1 MQVPPTYSR
10 GGTSKLR
17 IGFQPSNLS
26 VELRR
31 EDGTVVTAEFLD
43 DMQRRPFSS
52 DTARLSPWGL
62 FIGSGQLALEVAVF
76 TSDTRPTSS
85 DIQEAWRARRAGRS
99 APVLV
104 VVLHAGRA
112 WLGGPTGESLPIH
125 SDKDLGAI
133 ERLCA
138 SALKQPDRHAALLF
152 LAQALPSLETDAPG
166 LRNEGLFA
174 LHELTADLPRRPEWA
189 DHARKARSILGQGV
203 EGQDLLRGLGYSVER
218 LDNMTHLLRGADRR
232 VALAVLLDRTDVPEA
247 GSAKFGNLSPVSYAL
262 TKADS
267 ENLDW
272 VLLVQG
278 DRLRLYPTGVGVG
291 VGRRGRTETYLELQT
306 SLLADD
312 HLAYLSLLFSA
323 EALGP
328 GGSVA
333 GLLEDS
339 RRFASSLAD
348 RLRDR
353 IYTSVMPRLAQGV
366 AGARRLDNPTVDDLD
381 LTYRMAL
388 TVLFRLL
395 FVAYAED
402 RDLLPYKHSEAYRVR
417 SLKQKARELA
427 ASPAITAPTP
437 GARHWE
443 EVERIWNAVSRGDAE
458 LSVPA
463 YNGGLFTSDRAVSPA
478 GAELASLKLANEV
491 FEPALRDLLLTDVGN
506 GELQPVDFRALGVRE
521 FGTIYEGLLESE
533 LSVADQDL
541 AVDNRGSY
549 VPVRGQAVPVV
560 RQGEIYLHD
569 RSGARKSS
577 GSYFTKSFAVEHLLD
592 RALAPALQDHLGR
605 VAAMDEADAA
615 EAFFDFRVADIAMG
629 SGHFLVAAIDHIE
642 RVFTDHLARDGAR
655 GGTRVREE
663 LRRLEE
669 SARRQLG
676 DLADQITFEDS
687 QLLRRLIAR
696 RCIYGVDLNPLSV
709 ELARLAIWIHTFVPG
724 LPLSVLDHNLV
735 NGNALVG
742 VGGVNEI
749 REAFE
754 ASSTSLFPVDADN
767 LLGQAKQPL
776 RRFANIADATLADVA
791 RAREAM
797 EEARIA
803 VGDTRALCDII
814 TAGRLDREVRYQF
827 ENWERDRTNIQ
838 SHPARHRALET
849 LKGMK
854 ALHFPVAF
862 PEVFLRRRS
871 GFDVLLGNP
880 PWQEATVEDHAF
892 WARHFPGLRSLPQ
905 NELERERNELREARP
920 DLAAQLDAEVLEM
933 AKVRRALTSGAYP
946 GMGTGDP
953 DLYKAFAWRF
963 WNLAVTDGGRIGV
976 VLPRSAFSAK
986 GSELFRKTLFTD
998 AANVDLT
1005 MTLNRAGWV
1014 FDEAEHRYT
1023 IGLVAIE
1030 RGAPEGKTI
1039 GLRGPFSSLAAFDLG
1054 RTKQPAKFSGAE
1066 ILSWNDS
1073 ASLPLLPNENSIG
1086 VFTQLRRSPRL
1097 DLNDGTS
1104 WRARPDGE
1112 LHATAQKPL
1121 MDFAN
1126 EPPAN
1131 CWPVFKGES
1140 FDLWSPDRGPKTYYA
1155 WAVPE
1160 IVNEWLFQKRLRS
1173 TRGSA
1178 HSEFNLEIR
1187 HNIDTLPC
1195 HRPRIAFRDVSRST
1209 DSRTIRAA
1217 LLPPEI
1223 FVTNKGPYLLWPR
1236 GDERDQAYLLGVLCS
1251 YALDWYARRFVEVNL
1266 NFFIFNPLPVPRP
1279 ARASAHW
1286 RRVVELA
1293 GRLAAPDQR
1302 FSEWASKV
1310 GVEHGPLA
1318 PDTKQDMIDELDA
1331 VVAHLYGLTEDQLTH
1346 IFETFH
1352 EGWDYAPRLAAVMAH
1367 FRAWAARSA

>member
-1 MQVPPTYSR
+1 MAT
-10 GGTSKLR
+10 KADNFL
-17 IGFQPSNLS
+17 
-26 VELRR
+26 
-31 EDGTVVTAEFLD
+31 EDL
-43 DMQRRPFSS
+43 QRRPLT
-52 DTARLSPWGL
+52 TAAPELEPLGL
-62 FIGSGQLALEVAVF
+62 FIGPGQLGLEVAVF
-76 TSDTRPTSS
+76 QARTRPVAKTLQ
-85 DIQEAWRARRAGRS
+85 DAWKARRAGRPT
-99 APVLV
+99 PVIV
-104 VVLHAGRA
+104 IVLHDGKA
-112 WLGGPTGESLPIH
+112 WLGGPSGDNLPIH
-125 SDKDLGAI
+125 AEKDVGAI

-152 LAQALPSLETDAPG
+152 LAQALPSLDTVAPG

-174 LHELTADLPRRPEWA
+174 LHELTADVPRRPEWA
-189 DHARKARSILGQGV
+189 EHARKAKSVLGQGV
-203 EGQDLLRGLGYSVER
+203 EGQELLRRLGYTVER
-218 LDNMTHLLRGADRR
+218 LDNMTHLLKGADRR
-232 VALAVLLDRTDVPEA
+232 LGLAVLLDRTDVPEA
-247 GSAKFGNLSPVSYAL
+247 GSARFGNLSPVSYAL
-262 TKADS
+262 SKADN

-272 VLLVQG
+272 VLVLQG
-278 DRLRLYPTGVGVG
+278 DRLRLYPTKVGVG

-312 HLAYLSLLFSA
+312 QLGYLSLLFSA
-323 EALGP
+323 DALKP
-328 GGSVA
+328 GGSVE

-339 RRFASSLAD
+339 KRFASSLAD

-353 IYTSVMPRLAQGV
+353 IYTGVMPRLAQGV
-366 AGARRLDNPTVDDLD
+366 ATARKLVNPTADDLD

-417 SLKQKARELA
+417 SLKHKARELA
-427 ASPAITAPTP
+427 DTPVPNDPAP

-443 EVERIWNAVSRGDAE
+443 EVERIWNAVARGDAE

-463 YNGGLFTSDRAVSPA
+463 YNGGLFTSDKAVSPA
-478 GAELASLKLANEV
+478 GAELAKVKLANEV

-549 VPVRGQAVPVV
+549 VPVRGRAEPVV
-560 RQGEIYLHD
+560 RQGDIYLHD

-592 RALAPALQDHLGR
+592 RALTPALDDHLAR

-629 SGHFLVAAIDHIE
+629 SGHFLVAAIDRIE
-642 RVFTDHLARDGAR
+642 KAFTDHLAKANAR
-655 GGTRVREE
+655 GADRIRDE

-669 SARRQLG
+669 QARGQLG
-676 DLADQITFEDS
+676 DLADEMTFEDS

-735 NGNALVG
+735 VGNALVG
-742 VGGVNEI
+742 VGSVNEI
-749 REAFE
+749 RDAFE
-754 ASSTSLFPVDADN
+754 ASSTTLFPVDADN

-791 RAREAM
+791 SAREAM

-803 VGDTRALCDII
+803 VGDTKALCDII
-814 TAGRLDREVRYQF
+814 TASRLDGEIRYQF
-827 ENWERDRTNIQ
+827 ENWEKDRATIQ
-838 SHPARHRALET
+838 ASPARHKALAA
-849 LKGMK
+849 LAGMK
-854 ALHFPVAF
+854 AFHFPVAF
-862 PEVFLRRRS
+862 PEVFLRGRS

-880 PWQEATVEDHAF
+880 PWQEATIEDHAF
-892 WARHFPGLRSLPQ
+892 WARHFPGLRALPQ
-905 NELERERNELREARP
+905 NELERERERLRKARP
-920 DLAAQLDAEVLEM
+920 DLAGQLDAEVEEM

-953 DLYKAFAWRF
+953 DLYKAFTWRF
-963 WNLAVTDGGRIGV
+963 WNLAAAHGGRIGV
-976 VLPRSAFSAK
+976 VLPRSAFAAK
-986 GSELFRKTLFTD
+986 GSELFRKALFSE
-998 AANVDLT
+998 AAGVDLT
-1005 MTLNRAGWV
+1005 MLLNNRKWV
-1014 FDEAEHRYT
+1014 FDEVHPQYT
-1023 IGLVAIE
+1023 IGLAAIE
-1030 RGAPEGKTI
+1030 RGTPEGKTV
-1039 GLRGPFSSLAAFDLG
+1039 GLRGPFANLAAFQAG
-1054 RTKQPAKFSGAE
+1054 HAQAPAKFAGAE

-1073 ASLPLLPNENSIG
+1073 ASLPLLPTEGSLG
-1086 VFTQLRRSPRL
+1086 VFAQLRKAPRL
-1097 DLNDGTS
+1097 DLNDGVS
-1104 WRARPDGE
+1104 WRARPDRE
-1112 LHATAQKPL
+1112 LDATNQKDL
-1121 MDFAN
+1121 MDFA
-1126 EPPAN
+1126 ETRPPSY
-1131 CWPVFKGES
+1131 WPVFKGES
-1140 FDLWSPDRGPKTYYA
+1140 FDLWKPDNGDGSYYA
-1155 WAVPE
+1155 WADPDLVSD
-1160 IVNEWLFQKRLRS
+1160 WLYRKRLRAGGAARDSVHGEFALKLRQDRS
-1173 TRGSA
+1173 TLA
-1178 HSEFNLEIR
+1178 
-1187 HNIDTLPC
+1187 C
-1195 HRPRIAFRDVSRST
+1195 YAPRIAFRDVTRST
-1209 DSRTIRAA
+1209 DSRTVRVA
-1217 LLPPEI
+1217 LLPPEV

-1236 GDERDQAYLLGVLCS
+1236 GDERDQAYLLGVLSS

-1266 NFFIFNPLPVPRP
+1266 NYFIFNPLPVPRP
-1279 ARASAHW
+1279 ARTSAHW
-1286 RRVVELA
+1286 GRVVELA

-1302 FSEWASKV
+1302 FADWAEKV

-1318 PDTKQDMIDELDA
+1318 PDIKQDMIDELDA

-1352 EGWDYAPRLAAVMAH
+1352 EGWDYGPRLAAVMVH
-1367 FRAWAARSA
+1367 FKRWAPASA